1 MVRRV
6 VGGRLGRGRH
16 HLCNPVHVQPTEES
30 AEPDP
35 LDRAA
40 TAGSPLTSARPD
52 ADAEDSVDEE
62 AADDSDGRLRTLAR
76 SVGTGLDR
84 ATKSRRTAGVVA
96 GLEDWAWRT
105 RRERKIGKGTL
116 RATLV
121 MAYRGYV
128 ADGRAYLRVRV
139 MEEPVIPPPAEV
151 ITDTS
156 ALKSNLRRF
165 VALSFPGV
173 KVNLSL
179 AGTSEIAESGRHGYA
194 TAQLNVGELP
204 PGWHEYRVRTQPDD
218 PTEEPTVVTGR
229 VLAPDPSVGVAVVS
243 DLDDTVIKTGLGEGV
258 VALRRTLFG
267 QAETREPIPGMAAL
281 YQAVQ
286 AGPRSSG
293 PACFYYLSTGPWNL
307 YDMLTEFL
315 ELRGFPAGPLFLTD
329 WGPQERYVTRSGRE
343 HKRKSLRRLFD
354 LYPETEFVLIGD
366 SGQKDPDVYVEVAR
380 IRPNQVRAIIII
392 DAGEHV
398 AERAEELRASAPELQ
413 SEGVPFFFAEDAR
426 DAAEFMLREG
436 LVDRNAPAAVRRAY
450 TRDIEK
456 RD

>member
-1 MVRRV
+1 
-6 VGGRLGRGRH
+6 
-16 HLCNPVHVQPTEES
+16 VQSTGEISEPDPHQSASDATSSRES
-30 AEPDP
+30 AES
-35 LDRAA
+35 
-40 TAGSPLTSARPD
+40 G
-52 ADAEDSVDEE
+52 EDLVE
-62 AADDSDGRLRTLAR
+62 DDTDGRLRTLAR
-76 SVGTGLDR
+76 SVGTGFDR

-96 GLEDWAWRT
+96 GIEDWAWRT

-116 RATLV
+116 RATFV
-121 MAYRGYV
+121 VAYRGYV

-139 MEEPVIPPPAEV
+139 MEEPVIPPPAEA

-156 ALKSNLRRF
+156 VLKSNLRRF

-173 KVNLSL
+173 KVQLSL

-194 TAQLNVGELP
+194 TAQVHVGDLA
-204 PGWHEYRVRTQPDD
+204 PGWHDYQVRTQPDD
-218 PTEEPTVVTGR
+218 PTEEPTIVTGR

-286 AGPRSSG
+286 SGPRSSG

-354 LYPETEFVLIGD
+354 LYPETSFVLIGD
-366 SGQKDPDVYVEVAR
+366 SGQKDPDVYLEVAG

-392 DAGEHV
+392 DAGEHA
-398 AERAEELRASAPELQ
+398 AERGEELRERGPELQ
-413 SEGVPFFFAEDAR
+413 AEGVPFYFAEDAR
-426 DAAEFMLREG
+426 DAAEFLLREG

-456 RD
+456 RI